1 MGCSAL
7 LWQLI
12 RIQDSEACRARQST
26 WVALP
31 CSGNLSE
38 SRTPKLAEHARA
50 HGLLCLALATYPN
63 PGLRSLQSTPEH
75 MGCSALL
82 WQLIRIQDSEACRAR
97 QSTWVALP
105 CSGNLSESRTPK
117 LAEHARAHGL
127 LCLALAT
134 YQNPGLRSLQSTP
147 EHMGC

>member
-1 MGCSAL
+1 MGPAL
-7 LWQLI
+7 LWQLV
-12 RIQDSEACRARQST
+12 RIHDSEGCRARQST
-26 WVALP
+26 WV
-31 CSGNLSE
+31 
-38 SRTPKLAEHARA
+38 
-50 HGLLCLALATYPN
+50 GLLCLALATYQN

-105 CSGNLSESRTPK
+105 CSGNLPESRPPT

-134 YQNPGLRSLQSTP
+134 YQNPGLRRLQSTP
-147 EHMGC
+147 EHMGCSALLWQLIRIQDSEAC